1 MADTSIRVSEELADE
16 LYSRKGRSTSYEEF
30 IWSLLDDVDGES
42 AEGGERTS
50 GPVDIEPV
58 VEPSDYTIGQVVE
71 NARAEWAD
79 DPDQRRQARVDSLRA
94 AIEAV
99 CEEPLSKS
107 ELQAR
112 AYPGESVGQNERTWF
127 RKTVKPYLKEV
138 AEYSNSDQKWHY
150 SGELLE

>member
-1 MADTSIRVSEELADE
+1 MGDTSIRVSEELADE

-30 IWSLLDDVDGES
+30 IWSLLDAVDGEP
-42 AEGGERTS
+42 AETA
-50 GPVDIEPV
+50 EPPKDEIVQTQQARNTV
-58 VEPSDYTIGQVVE
+58 VEQ
-71 NARAEWAD
+71 ARAEWAD

-107 ELQAR
+107 ELQAA

-127 RKTVKPYLKEV
+127 RKTVKPWLKEV

-150 SGELLE
+150 SG